1 MSCIC
6 SSLINIYFFDYL
18 QDKTKVSKEFLVV
31 GVAVVVGLFL
41 ILGMGIAP
49 LTSIIGFL
57 YPAYKSFQAIEQ
69 KNKNDDTQWLVYW
82 VIFAFFSIAET
93 FIDYLLYWIPF
104 YYAFKVAFLLW
115 AMLPQTRGAK
125 LLYDNFLRD
134 FLKKNESRIDAAFAD
149 AKKTA
154 GTVASEFAAARND
167 IAKNV
172 ASSVTSE
179 SKKAT

>member
-1 MSCIC
+1 MDVVQQKLK
-6 SSLINIYFFDYL
+6 SLRTKLDKYEVL
-18 QDKTKVSKEFLVV
+18 QKAEDKLKVPKEILAV
-31 GVAVVVGLFL
+31 GTLTIVGLIF
-41 ILGMGIAP
+41 IFGMGIAP

-57 YPAYKSFQAIEQ
+57 YPAYKSFQTIEQ
-69 KNKNDDTQWLVYW
+69 KTRNDDTQWLVYW

-104 YYAFKVAFLLW
+104 YYAFKIAFLLW

-149 AKKTA
+149 AKKSA
-154 GTVASEFAAARND
+154 GVVASEIASAASTGISSD
-167 IAKNV
+167 AKK
-172 ASSVTSE
+172 SS
-179 SKKAT
+179 

>member
-1 MSCIC
+1 MAGGGAVL
-6 SSLINIYFFDYL
+6 SLFF
-18 QDKTKVSKEFLVV
+18 VF
-31 GVAVVVGLFL
+31 
-41 ILGMGIAP
+41 GMGIAS
-49 LTSIIGFL
+49 LSSLAGFL
-57 YPAYKSFQAIEQ
+57 YPAYKSFQSIEA

-104 YYAFKVAFLLW
+104 YYAFKIAFLLW

-149 AKKTA
+149 AKKSA
-154 GTVASEFAAARND
+154 GAVASDFVAVGSD
-167 IAKNV
+167 ISSNV
-172 ASSVTSE
+172 ASSGNKE
-179 SKKAT
+179 SKKVT